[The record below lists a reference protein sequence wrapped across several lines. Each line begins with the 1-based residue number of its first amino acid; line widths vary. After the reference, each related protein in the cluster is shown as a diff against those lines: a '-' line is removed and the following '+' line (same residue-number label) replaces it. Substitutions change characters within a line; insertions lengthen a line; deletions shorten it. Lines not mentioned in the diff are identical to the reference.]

1 MSKLEY
7 AQLVVFSLAY
17 LVITQQDSAAL
28 ATFAAD
34 IHGWLPPSGS
44 ASYLDD
50 MIRLMDSAPSG
61 ERTDLARII
70 ELASQRCS
78 KPGVV
83 VLVSDL
89 LDDQTKMLTAL
100 KRLRYQRHDVIVVHV
115 LDESEISFPFDRST
129 RFEGLEGLP
138 EVVTDPLLIGGAYR
152 RAMAAFC
159 TEIEVGCQQ
168 LGVDYHRMRTNES
181 LAVSLP
187 PLLARRL
194 SQRS

>member
-1 MSKLEY
+1 MVAFIASPLPRSFHRIRQHREYVRGDDLAQVDWKVYARSDRYYLKQYRRRDEPHRLPVARHSESMHYRGAGKAMSKLEY

-17 LVITQQDSAAL
+17 LVIHSRISAAL

-34 IHGWLPPSGS
+34 IHGWLPQV
-44 ASYLDD
+44 AALSYLDD

-100 KRLRYQRHDVIVVHV
+100 KAFAL
-115 LDESEISFPFDRST
+115 ST
-129 RFEGLEGLP
+129 
-138 EVVTDPLLIGGAYR
+138 A
-152 RAMAAFC
+152 
-159 TEIEVGCQQ
+159 
-168 LGVDYHRMRTNES
+168 
-181 LAVSLP
+181 
-187 PLLARRL
+187 
-194 SQRS
+194 